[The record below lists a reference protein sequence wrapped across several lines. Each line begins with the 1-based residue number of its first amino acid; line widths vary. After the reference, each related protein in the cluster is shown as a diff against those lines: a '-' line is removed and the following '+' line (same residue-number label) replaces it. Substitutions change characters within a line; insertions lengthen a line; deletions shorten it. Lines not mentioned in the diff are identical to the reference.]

1 VSRSRETAIATEE
14 RNVLTGVSGLARTL
28 QKNESGA
35 QMRVKTRPA
44 PAAVPATGQGT
55 GSRAVLCRT
64 RNRLETGRQ
73 IRVEWRNA
81 GTASAQPVLVQ
92 PGSVIPLNESAAAL
106 LELCDGTRSF
116 DEVVEQFVAQPG
128 NAGLAA
134 DAQDFLEAAR
144 QRGWIVEV

>member
-1 VSRSRETAIATEE
+1 
-14 RNVLTGVSGLARTL
+14 
-28 QKNESGA
+28 
-35 QMRVKTRPA
+35 M
-44 PAAVPATGQGT
+44 
-55 GSRAVLCRT
+55 LCRT

-92 PGSVIPLNESAAAL
+92 PGGVVPLNESAAAL

-116 DEVVEQFVAQPG
+116 DEVVEQFVTQPG

-134 DAQDFLEAAR
+134 DAVDFLEAAR
-144 QRGWIVEV
+144 QRGWVVEI

>member
-1 VSRSRETAIATEE
+1 
-14 RNVLTGVSGLARTL
+14 L

-35 QMRVKTRPA
+35 QMRAKTRLSPA
-44 PAAVPATGQGT
+44 RLPAMGQGT

-73 IRVEWRNA
+73 VRVEWRSA
-81 GTASAQPVLVQ
+81 GSASAQPVLVQ
-92 PGSVIPLNESAAAL
+92 PGGTVPLNESAAAL
-106 LELCDGTRSF
+106 LELCDGTRSY

-128 NAGLAA
+128 NEGLAA

-144 QRGWIVEV
+144 QRGWVVEV

>member
-1 VSRSRETAIATEE
+1 M
-14 RNVLTGVSGLARTL
+14 
-28 QKNESGA
+28 QKNESNA
-35 QMRVKTRPA
+35 QLRAKTRLSPA
-44 PAAVPATGQGT
+44 QVPAMGQGT

-81 GTASAQPVLVQ
+81 GTAFAQPVLVQ
-92 PGSVIPLNESAAAL
+92 PGGVIPLNENAAAL
-106 LELCDGTRSF
+106 IELCDGTRSF

-128 NAGLAA
+128 NAGLTA

>member
-1 VSRSRETAIATEE
+1 MRAQTRLSP
-14 RNVLTGVSGLARTL
+14 AR
-28 QKNESGA
+28 
-35 QMRVKTRPA
+35 
-44 PAAVPATGQGT
+44 VPVTGQGT
-55 GSRAVLCRT
+55 GTRAVLCRT

-73 IRVEWRNA
+73 VRVEWRNA

-92 PGSVIPLNESAAAL
+92 PGGVVPLNESAAAL

-128 NAGLAA
+128 NTGLGA

-144 QRGWIVEV
+144 QRGWVVEV

>member
-1 VSRSRETAIATEE
+1 
-14 RNVLTGVSGLARTL
+14 
-28 QKNESGA
+28 
-35 QMRVKTRPA
+35 M
-44 PAAVPATGQGT
+44 GQGT

-73 IRVEWRNA
+73 VRVEWRNA

-92 PGSVIPLNESAAAL
+92 PAGVVPLNESAAAL

-116 DEVVEQFVAQPG
+116 DEVVGQFVAQPG

-144 QRGWIVEV
+144 QRGWVVEI